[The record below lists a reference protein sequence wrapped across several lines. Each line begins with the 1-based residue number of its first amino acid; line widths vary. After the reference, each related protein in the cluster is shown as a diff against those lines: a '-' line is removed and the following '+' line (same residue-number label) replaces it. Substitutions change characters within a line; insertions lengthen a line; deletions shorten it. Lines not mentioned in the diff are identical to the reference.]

1 MVVMD
6 YIDGLDAHSQFGVQ
20 APPES
25 VTAQV
30 KAALDVLH
38 DKDFVHGDVCRS
50 NILVEKTDDI
60 TSLGPK
66 AGTDVDALWHAY
78 LIDFAWAGKAKK
90 DVYSPLLNMENP
102 RPRGALPGKLMET
115 AHDDLML
122 QRIINPPI

>member
-38 DKDFVHGDVCRS
+38 NKDLVHGDVCHS
-50 NILVEKTDDI
+50 NILVEKIDDI
-60 TSLGPK
+60 TSLGSK

-90 DVYSPLLNMENP
+90 DVYSLLLNTENP
-102 RPRGALPGKLMET
+102 RPRGACPGKLMET
-115 AHDDLML
+115 VHDDLML
-122 QRIINPPI
+122 QMISDPMF